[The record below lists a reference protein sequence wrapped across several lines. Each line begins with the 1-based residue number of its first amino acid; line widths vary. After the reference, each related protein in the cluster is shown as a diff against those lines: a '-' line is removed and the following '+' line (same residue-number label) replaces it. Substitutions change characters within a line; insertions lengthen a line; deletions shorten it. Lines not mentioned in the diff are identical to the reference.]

1 MTVYAKI
8 ENGQL
13 ITAYNGYNGITG
25 LADSAELCLENGFLA
40 YDEAEISGVFAGT
53 HQIVNEE
60 IIDITETPEYQAK
73 ILAEQNELR
82 KAEIKAQINELDL
95 KRIRAG
101 FEPAIRN
108 EPTGESTGE
117 TYLEHYTN
125 QIIILREELS
135 GL

>member
-13 ITAYNGYNGITG
+13 ITAYNGYNNIAG
-25 LADSAELCLENGFLA
+25 LADSAELCLENGFSE
-40 YDEAEISGVFAGT
+40 YDETVISGLFAGT
-53 HQIVNEE
+53 HQIVNDE
-60 IIDITETPEYQAK
+60 IVDITNSTEYQAK
-73 ILAEQNELR
+73 ILAEQKELR
-82 KAEIKAQINELDL
+82 KAEITVQIKDLDL

-101 FEPAIRN
+101 FEPAIKD
-108 EPTGESTGE
+108 ESTGE

-135 GL
+135 NL

>member
-13 ITAYNGYNGITG
+13 ITAYNGYNGIAG
-25 LADSAELCLENGFLA
+25 LADSIELCLENGFVE
-40 YDEAEISGVFAGT
+40 YDESVISGIFAGT
-53 HQIVNEE
+53 HQIINDE

-73 ILAEQNELR
+73 ILAEEKKLR
-82 KAEIKAQINELDL
+82 KAEIQAQINELDL

-108 EPTGESTGE
+108 EPIGESTGE

-135 GL
+135 NL